1 MPSNIAVILKVW
13 GEALLAGAGGV
24 KLILIFKYV
33 LFVPQCE
40 KLQMNNLI

>member
-1 MPSNIAVILKVW
+1 MPPNIAVILNVW
-13 GEALLAGAGGV
+13 GEALSAGAGGV